1 MYDVV
6 EIATGIVISEW
17 NTKEEAQEQVDRFNK
32 SANGNYY
39 EVRNAEHCKNVTC
52 SKKLIML

>member
-17 NTKEEAQEQVDRFNK
+17 HTKEEAQEQVDRFNK
-32 SANGNYY
+32 SANGKYY
-39 EVRNAEHCKNVTC
+39 KVKEVK
-52 SKKLIML
+52 

>member
-17 NTKEEAQEQVDRFNK
+17 HTKEEAQEQVDRFNK
-32 SANGNYY
+32 SANGEYY
-39 EVRNAEHCKNVTC
+39 EVKEVK
-52 SKKLIML
+52 

>member
-17 NTKEEAQEQVDRFNK
+17 HTKEEAQEQVDRFNK
-32 SANGNYY
+32 SANREYY
-39 EVRNAEHCKNVTC
+39 EVRRHKD
-52 SKKLIML
+52 